1 MAMPA
6 PRLMNISGMPISRRL
21 RERAISCAASWRI
34 VFNRS
39 RLSLGFGLA
48 SAIGVDSTFLT
59 VERYWPLVQGQTADG
74 RQRTADEEPRMPFA
88 SVLLLSAVRCP
99 LSARPLVCCLARLGT
114 KLAKAQSRSGCKM
127 TLVNSLCAEISIYQG
142 VGEPTGVVVERSA
155 IRGKKGLCKSM
166 RDLAIKA
173 RMLGDGYYYIPIE
186 LWPKSKQ
193 PVVVHKHDWTV
204 IGSIPRTSRSAKR
217 RVKQAS

>member
-1 MAMPA
+1 
-6 PRLMNISGMPISRRL
+6 
-21 RERAISCAASWRI
+21 
-34 VFNRS
+34 
-39 RLSLGFGLA
+39 
-48 SAIGVDSTFLT
+48 
-59 VERYWPLVQGQTADG
+59 
-74 RQRTADEEPRMPFA
+74 
-88 SVLLLSAVRCP
+88 
-99 LSARPLVCCLARLGT
+99 
-114 KLAKAQSRSGCKM
+114 M

-166 RDLAIKA
+166 RDLAIKS
-173 RMLGDGYYYIPIE
+173 RVLGDGYYYIPCE

-204 IGSIPRTSRSAKR
+204 IGSIPRTSRSTKR